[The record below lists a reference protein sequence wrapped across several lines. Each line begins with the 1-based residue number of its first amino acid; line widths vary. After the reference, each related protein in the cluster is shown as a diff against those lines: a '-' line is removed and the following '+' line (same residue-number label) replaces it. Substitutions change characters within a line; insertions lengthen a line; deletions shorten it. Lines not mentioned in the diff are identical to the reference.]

1 MSTLS
6 MLIGWFFFLCIE
18 GPWNWLG
25 SWRRPC
31 IMKSIRYWVHGGT
44 LEVPPLFLTP
54 RSYPIAAVSV
64 SRFPWYPWCPMR
76 TSGQK
81 GNIAGRRLQ
90 TGSGKIWTWTL
101 PHSGIVL
108 WRSTRILASARK
120 NLKGT
125 PIGLFPRR
133 RFVLCC
139 TKVQFISNNWG
150 MTADLRAQAIAF
162 WISVGDLHGGAV
174 QTIPWGRFHP
184 AWTKEEL

>member
-1 MSTLS
+1 
-6 MLIGWFFFLCIE
+6 
-18 GPWNWLG
+18 
-25 SWRRPC
+25 
-31 IMKSIRYWVHGGT
+31 
-44 LEVPPLFLTP
+44 
-54 RSYPIAAVSV
+54 
-64 SRFPWYPWCPMR
+64 MR

-162 WISVGDLHGGAV
+162 
-174 QTIPWGRFHP
+174 
-184 AWTKEEL
+184 